1 MIYHTSTNLRSA
13 LHAIKGCTPKIVAGC
28 TDVYPSMMQGKAPE
42 DFLNITRIKELRGF
56 VYSINGT
63 SISAAVTALY
73 KQNDCSYIMAWVTFA
88 PRASTNV
95 PTARL

>member
-42 DFLNITRIKELRGF
+42 DFLDITRIKELRGI

-73 KQNDCSYIMAWVTFA
+73 KQNDCATSW
-88 PRASTNV
+88 
-95 PTARL
+95 LG